1 MGVIEWLDYQEG
13 PLLLLTLYCIDFFLV
28 ALMIREVLMRD
39 PKPKNRALALL
50 TQVIMEQAPFII
62 FMSLVAVITEMCII
76 ISPNEFRMNFR

>member
-13 PLLLLTLYCIDFFLV
+13 PLLLLTLYCIYFFLV